1 MMAELV
7 LLGGARLEDQ
17 AAPAETLELVG
28 TSAATTRSQKL
39 VQRAA
44 TLDCGVLIVGEPG
57 IDLYG
62 VARELHLCGRKRS
75 VPFVAVD
82 CGAGPGFQLERR
94 LFGTRA
100 AIPPADLEAVS
111 ADSRVAAARGG
122 TLFLQHVSEL
132 PAGAQTR
139 VARILRDGEVRVGA
153 QRVAFDARV
162 IAGAPPGLD
171 EDLHEHRFRPELY
184 RRLAGA
190 RIDLPPLR
198 DRAEDVACLAE
209 RILAELCAAKGAP
222 PRRFTQPALALL
234 AALNWPGNLAELRG
248 VVSRVAAACA
258 EPVIPI
264 ERIVPALQL
273 KNAPPPFAPLG
284 KLRDARLRFERDY
297 IAAVLQHHGWR
308 MNDAA
313 QTLGIQRPNLY
324 RKARQLGIP
333 ITRLPD

>member
-1 MMAELV
+1 MSELV
-7 LLGGARLEDQ
+7 LLG
-17 AAPAETLELVG
+17 AAPLSGQLSTETLELVG
-28 TSAATTRSQKL
+28 ASAATARSERL

-44 TLDCGVLIVGEPG
+44 ALDCGVLIVGEPG
-57 IDLYG
+57 VDLSG
-62 VARELHLCGRKRS
+62 VAREMHLRGRGS
-75 VPFVAVD
+75 TAAFVIVD
-82 CGAGPGFQLERR
+82 CGAGPGTQLERR

-100 AIPPADLEAVS
+100 ALAPADLEAVS

-132 PAGAQTR
+132 PAGIQAR
-139 VARILRDGEVRVGA
+139 LARILRDGEIQIGGA
-153 QRVAFDARV
+153 RVAFDARV
-162 IAGAPPGLD
+162 VASSPPGID
-171 EDLHEHRFRPELY
+171 DDVHEHRFRPELY
-184 RRLAGA
+184 RRLAAA

-198 DRAEDVACLAE
+198 DRADDVGCLAE
-209 RILAELCAAKGAP
+209 RILAEVCAAKNAAA
-222 PRRFTQPALALL
+222 RRFTQPALALL
-234 AALNWPGNLAELRG
+234 AALNWPGNLAELRA
-248 VVSRVAAACA
+248 VVARVAAACG

-273 KNAPPPFAPLG
+273 KNAPAPFAPLG

-333 ITRLPD
+333 ITRITD

>member
-1 MMAELV
+1 MSELAV
-7 LLGGARLEDQ
+7 LGATR
-17 AAPAETLELVG
+17 PAGQPALIDTLELVG
-28 TSAATTRSQKL
+28 PSAATTRSQKL

-44 TLDCGVLIVGEPG
+44 SLDCGVLIVGEPG
-57 IDLYG
+57 IDVCG
-62 VARELHLCGRKRS
+62 VARELHLRGPKPNA
-75 VPFVAVD
+75 PFVAVD
-82 CGAGPGFQLERR
+82 CGAGPGAQLERR

-100 AIPPADLEAVS
+100 TIPPADLEVVS
-111 ADSRVAAARGG
+111 GDSRVAAARGG

-132 PAGAQTR
+132 PAGAQAR
-139 VARILRDGEVRVGA
+139 VARIVRDGELRIDGE
-153 QRVAFDARV
+153 RVAFDGRV
-162 IAGAPPGLD
+162 TGSAPPGID
-171 EDLHEHRFRPELY
+171 DDLHEHRFRPELY
-184 RRLAGA
+184 RRLAAA

-209 RILAELCAAKGAP
+209 RILAELCAATAAP
-222 PRRFTQPALALL
+222 TRRFTQAALALL

-248 VVSRVAAACA
+248 VVSRVASACD

-273 KNAPPPFAPLG
+273 KNAPPSFAPLG
-284 KLRDARLRFERDY
+284 RLRDARLRFERDY

-333 ITRLPD
+333 ITRLTD